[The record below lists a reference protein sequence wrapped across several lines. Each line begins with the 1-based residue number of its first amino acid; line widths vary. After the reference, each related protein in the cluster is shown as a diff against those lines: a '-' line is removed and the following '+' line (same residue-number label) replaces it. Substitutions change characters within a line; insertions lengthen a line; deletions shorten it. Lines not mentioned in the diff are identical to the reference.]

1 MTRSIAQNQA
11 HNLLDVEKPTL
22 NEYQVILSSGEVEYI
37 LAADAEEAAWD
48 ALALSDDTN
57 TYLLDVRLTNEW

>member
-1 MTRSIAQNQA
+1 MTPSTAQNQTQDP
-11 HNLLDVEKPTL
+11 LDVEKPTL
-22 NEYQVILSSGEVEYI
+22 SEYQVILSSGEVEYI